1 MVKIITSSADVLDLG
16 INSSQNNLLITKDA
30 QSALQLIEYFD
41 GDPNFVLLE
50 NSELLPYDFFSM
62 APIIRAKR
70 IAALSSLLK
79 RKGVTLISSI
89 NTILS
94 PLPHPSH
101 ISPINNLSVNDQF
114 NPEKIIQEITD
125 YGYVRED
132 FVSEPGQYALRG
144 SIMDIFL
151 TSGKNPIRI
160 EFFDNAIF
168 LILNQAAV
176 LIKVPKFPGSEI

>member
-41 GDPNFVLLE
+41 GDPNFLLLE

-79 RKGVTLISSI
+79 KKRRYT
-89 NTILS
+89 
-94 PLPHPSH
+94 HF
-101 ISPINNLSVNDQF
+101 F
-114 NPEKIIQEITD
+114 N
-125 YGYVRED
+125 
-132 FVSEPGQYALRG
+132 
-144 SIMDIFL
+144 
-151 TSGKNPIRI
+151 
-160 EFFDNAIF
+160 
-168 LILNQAAV
+168 
-176 LIKVPKFPGSEI
+176 